1 MGVVFRYYI
10 FFFVI
15 EFVFE
20 YYGYDFLYWVESC
33 LNLMEYCVRD
43 LELLYVKGV
52 GSEINYIK
60 NVVVLL
66 KLVGE
71 NLVWVFRMKDID
83 GVFFLGSVDCMIY
96 LILEL

>member
-1 MGVVFRYYI
+1 MGVVFINYI
-10 FFFVI
+10 FCFVI

-20 YYGYDFLYWVESC
+20 CYEYDFWDWVENC
-33 LNLMEYCVRD
+33 LNWMEYCVRD

-52 GSEINYIK
+52 DSEINYIE
-60 NVVVLL
+60 NVVVVF

-71 NLVWVFRMKDID
+71 NFIWVFRMKDSD

>member
-1 MGVVFRYYI
+1 MGVVFRNYI
-10 FFFVI
+10 FCFVI

-20 YYGYDFLYWVESC
+20 YYEYDFWDWVESC
-33 LNLMEYCVRD
+33 LNWMEYCVRD

-52 GSEINYIK
+52 DSEINYIE
-60 NVVVLL
+60 NVVVVF
-66 KLVGE
+66 KLIGE
-71 NLVWVFRMKDID
+71 NFVWVFRMKDSD

>member
-1 MGVVFRYYI
+1 M
-10 FFFVI
+10 
-15 EFVFE
+15 
-20 YYGYDFLYWVESC
+20 ESC
-33 LNLMEYCVRD
+33 LNWMEYCVRD

-52 GSEINYIK
+52 DSEINYIE
-60 NVVVLL
+60 NVVVVF

-71 NLVWVFRMKDID
+71 NFIWVFRMKDSD